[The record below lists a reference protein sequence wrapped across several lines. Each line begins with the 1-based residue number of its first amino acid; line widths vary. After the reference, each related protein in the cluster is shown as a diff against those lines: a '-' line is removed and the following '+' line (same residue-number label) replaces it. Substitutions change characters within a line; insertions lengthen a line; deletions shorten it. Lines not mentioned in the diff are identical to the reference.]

1 MAVLRLLRS
10 PGHLTLHGRQAV
22 AGISFAQKRSSM
34 IIISSS
40 NICIFKYQEVDY
52 RTALATRETT
62 MSEALD
68 EEIETRFKL
77 AGITLPSERK
87 AQAMNAARTILKTLH
102 WLRGPRTA
110 AAEPS
115 NVFSLASK
123 ES

>member
-1 MAVLRLLRS
+1 MAVLRFRRS
-10 PGHLTLHGRQAV
+10 CVLTIPGRQCRRAFRKIV
-22 AGISFAQKRSSM
+22 QKVGSLA
-34 IIISSS
+34 IILSR
-40 NICIFKYQEVDY
+40 NICIFKYRQVEY

-62 MSEALD
+62 MNDALD
-68 EEIETRFKL
+68 EEIETRFRL
-77 AGITLPSERK
+77 AGITLPAERK

-115 NVFSLASK
+115 NIFSLASK